1 MLSQTVEYALRSV
14 VHLAYLHP
22 QAQTTQ
28 QISDSVQV
36 PKPYLSKVLQSLCKS
51 GIVRSQAGIGG
62 GMSLATDP
70 KKLSLLDV
78 VNAVDPIVRIET
90 CPLGLKTHGK
100 RLCPLHRRLDDAL
113 AGLQDAFS
121 KTTVWEMMND
131 PHAVPPLCE
140 IGDRVVTI
148 STIGFKK

>member
-28 QISDSVQV
+28 QISDVVQV

-51 GIVRSQAGIGG
+51 GVVKSQAGIGG
-62 GMSLATDP
+62 GMSLAVDP

-78 VNAVDPIVRIET
+78 VNAVDPLIRIET
-90 CPLGLKTHGK
+90 CPLGLKSHGK
-100 RLCPLHRRLDDAL
+100 RLCPLHRRLDNAIE
-113 AGLQDAFS
+113 GLQAVFS
-121 KTTVWEMMND
+121 ATTVWEMMND
-131 PHAVPPLCE
+131 PTAVPPLCDS
-140 IGDRVVTI
+140 GPRVVSINTR
-148 STIGFKK
+148 K